1 LEQNQ
6 LYPKIYFIHA
16 TCVKIYATGIK
27 SQLLRRRNLQ
37 STAGKTVRRIS
48 RQNEN
53 ALPYRLVSVVAVLGA
68 SVVDETVGD
77 NAVVVAV
84 GESTVVDETAGDNAV
99 VVAVGESAVVDETA
113 GDNVVVVAVGV
124 STAVDKTVGDTVV
137 VVVKVGDTVVVV
149 VKVGDTVVVVV
160 KVGDTVVVV
169 VKVGDTVV
177 VAVGD
182 NVDVA
187 VLVGSIVVV
196 VVKVGDT
203 AVVVATPVS
212 AFDVDTVNVL
222 VAGVK
227 TIESGLLSNVTAD
240 RSGTFSCDPATISW
254 LAVDPPVFATPNDPN
269 ISPTPAE
276 SWRVTARL
284 PPAILL
290 GATGGSGGVPADGGL
305 APPGGGAGGA
315 PAAGAPATALPGP
328 ATSSLPPAGREFSP
342 ESDCGPDCG
351 PDCGIVT
358 VICCCT
364 CCTRRSGVCMAGP
377 GAPPGDTNTPYPAR
391 KTSVVPAELLTV
403 RPPAFRSPSLLAPGP
418 SRPINCVPGDFG
430 SSVTKSAVPRTPMVA
445 VFVLIT
451 TFSGFARAMLPEI

>member
-1 LEQNQ
+1 LEQDQ
-6 LYPKIYFIHA
+6 LHPKTYFIHA
-16 TCVKIYATGIK
+16 TCVKIYDTGIK

-68 SVVDETVGD
+68 IVVDETVGD
-77 NAVVVAV
+77 NVVVVLGTSVVDATVGDNVVVVAV
-84 GESTVVDETAGDNAV
+84 GESTVVDETV
-99 VVAVGESAVVDETA
+99 
-113 GDNVVVVAVGV
+113 GDNVVVVAVGESTAVDETVGDNVVVVAAGV
-124 STAVDKTVGDTVV
+124 STAVDETVGDN
-137 VVVKVGDTVVVV
+137 
-149 VKVGDTVVVVV
+149 VVVVV

-254 LAVDPPVFATPNDPN
+254 LAVDPPLFATPNDPN